1 MKLEFEV
8 YFKNSDEVTHT
19 INKVKDMITK
29 GIMEHNGRKYKYR
42 VLLAEQPDMRYDVI
56 DGVKYL
62 IIPSKMN
69 K

>member
-8 YFKNSDEVTHT
+8 YFKNSDEVTLT
-19 INKVKDMITK
+19 IDKVKDMITK

-42 VLLAEQPDMRYDVI
+42 VLLAEAPDMRYDVI